1 MTTLTITDADGSA
14 TTYSG
19 DGAGIRAEAL
29 VDLVSADQGETHYD
43 LTETQRRAVE
53 SYVASEGLE
62 SQAAVAWDDMV
73 RDFVLSVP
81 TLEDLGVFLGGPDST
96 VTITD

>member
-1 MTTLTITDADGSA
+1 MITLTITDTDGTI

-29 VDLVSADQGETHYD
+29 VNLVSADQGETHYD
-43 LTETQRRAVE
+43 LTDDQKQAVE
-53 SYVASEGLE
+53 AYVEAEGLQE
-62 SQAAVAWDDMV
+62 QAAVAWDDMV
-73 RDFVLSVP
+73 RDFVITAP
-81 TLEDLGVFLGGPDST
+81 TLEDLGTFLGGPGST

>member
-1 MTTLTITDADGSA
+1 MTTLTITDTDGTI

-29 VDLVSADQGETHYD
+29 VDLVSADGETHYD
-43 LTETQRRAVE
+43 LTDEQRRAVE
-53 SYVASEGLE
+53 SYVASRGLQE
-62 SQAAVAWDDMV
+62 QAAVAWDDMV
-73 RDFVLSVP
+73 RDFVISTP
-81 TLEDLGVFLGGPDST
+81 SLEDLGTFLGGPDST